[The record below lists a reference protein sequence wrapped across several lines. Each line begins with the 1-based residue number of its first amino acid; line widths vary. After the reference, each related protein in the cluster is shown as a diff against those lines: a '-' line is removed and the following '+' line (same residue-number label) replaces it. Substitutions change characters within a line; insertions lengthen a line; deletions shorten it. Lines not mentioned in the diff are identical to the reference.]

1 MLLCGL
7 HGLAGHGL
15 RLLVGRRFR
24 LLLGLGQ
31 RLFIRLHHGG
41 VELFAGFLGAGK
53 ADVLV
58 VVSDLNGLPRN

>member
-1 MLLCGL
+1 MCGL

-31 RLFIRLHHGG
+31 RLFIRLHRGG